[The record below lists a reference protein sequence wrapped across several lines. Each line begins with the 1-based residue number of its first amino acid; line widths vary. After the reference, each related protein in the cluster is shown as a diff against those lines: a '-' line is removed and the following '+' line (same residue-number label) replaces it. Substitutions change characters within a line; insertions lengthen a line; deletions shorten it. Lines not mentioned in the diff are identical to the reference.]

1 MLIHKYK
8 NIEYSEV
15 RLTELNQDLRCDSEY
30 FQPEFYY
37 YERLLKK
44 KTLVKVDNFAFVTDG
59 IHASIDFDEESEVNM
74 ISAKAPKENEFDLS
88 GTGFISKIQHQNNPR
103 TALRK
108 DDVIITTVGTI
119 GNCAVVSDDILPA
132 NSDRHVGIIRVANDV
147 ILPRYLSTYL
157 LCKYGKSYVKR
168 EIAGNVQPNLYIG
181 NIKSLKIPIPSIL
194 FNKR

>member
-15 RLTELNQDLRCDSEY
+15 RLSEFNQDLRCDAEY
-30 FQPEFYY
+30 FQPEVYY
-37 YERLLKK
+37 YERLLRKK
-44 KTLVKVDNFAFVTDG
+44 VLVKVDNLAFVTDG
-59 IHASIDFDEESEVNM
+59 IHASIDFDEESNINM

-88 GTGFISKIQHQNNPR
+88 GTGFISKTQHQNNPR

-132 NSDRHVGIIRVANDV
+132 NSDRHVGIIRVENDK
-147 ILPRYLSTYL
+147 ILPRYLST
-157 LCKYGKSYVKR
+157 
-168 EIAGNVQPNLYIG
+168 LY
-181 NIKSLKIPIPSIL
+181 
-194 FNKR
+194 FNTLIHYP